1 MPRTER
7 FARQKPRI
15 TTYDSSRIANPTS
28 SIRSFGSSITSS
40 AIWIARPTNSN
51 HSIRKRSRRAVRS
64 FPSSRRPPRPPAR
77 SSPRRRSPHHGT
89 DDHDPTTGILPR
101 VYELRSANEGTVIRV
116 EVDEGQMVAEDD
128 EIAVLDTD
136 SGRVVIATDVPGV
149 VRELY
154 VEAGYPVTP
163 GNVVALIDES

>member
-1 MPRTER
+1 
-7 FARQKPRI
+7 
-15 TTYDSSRIANPTS
+15 
-28 SIRSFGSSITSS
+28 
-40 AIWIARPTNSN
+40 
-51 HSIRKRSRRAVRS
+51 
-64 FPSSRRPPRPPAR
+64 
-77 SSPRRRSPHHGT
+77 
-89 DDHDPTTGILPR
+89 